1 MQHPL
6 YLYMRKFLLLFHTI
20 KYLKWPQLYFRVYRK
35 LVKPRVTQRLEG
47 QIPERNSKWWHVWLY
62 DEKITTQYKA
72 TFLNHT
78 KRLKLP
84 DDWNDESHSKLWV
97 YNLHYFEDLLATGA
111 EAKYDFHLELL
122 NLWITQNSEGSGN
135 GWEPYP
141 TSLRISN
148 VLKAWQG
155 GLPLAEE
162 HFISLYAQASFLSN
176 DLEKHLLGN
185 HYFVNLKALLF
196 AGVIL
201 AEIIYLTVFKSS
213 KSNISEIVKSSN
225 NTEEIGNVLYTK
237 YFIDFQLSGIV
248 LLLAMIGAIVLTHVY
263 RPSIK
268 RQNIDKQN
276 TTYSKDRIKL
286 VETKSGEGINYNE

>member
-1 MQHPL
+1 M
-6 YLYMRKFLLLFHTI
+6 FLLGTF
-20 KYLKWPQLYFRVYRK
+20 YF
-35 LVKPRVTQRLEG
+35 
-47 QIPERNSKWWHVWLY
+47 
-62 DEKITTQYKA
+62 
-72 TFLNHT
+72 F
-78 KRLKLP
+78 
-84 DDWNDESHSKLWV
+84 
-97 YNLHYFEDLLATGA
+97 
-111 EAKYDFHLELL
+111 
-122 NLWITQNSEGSGN
+122 
-135 GWEPYP
+135 
-141 TSLRISN
+141 
-148 VLKAWQG
+148 
-155 GLPLAEE
+155 
-162 HFISLYAQASFLSN
+162 ASFLIMTCISVIFSKN
-176 DLEKHLLGN
+176 PVNSVLFLVLAFLNSTFLFILIGAE
-185 HYFVNLKALLF
+185 FVGIILAIVYIGAVAILFLFVVMMLDIQITTLMFNIKRYVPLALLF

-213 KSNISEIVKSSN
+213 KSNISEIIKSSN